1 MAGVNEG
8 FEVEDLQARA
18 AAIVA
23 DDESDEQI
31 LARYVAE
38 ARAKRDEALRAKAS
52 ELTAAEE
59 GTGAA
64 EGQGF
69 PKKYVRLVVFKG
81 NARSDQ
87 EFVKIG
93 VNGYAWKIARGPE
106 VVVPTV
112 VANALHDA
120 VQDVTVQSEGGLI
133 TRPALRFP
141 YQVVGEASE
150 KEYRDFVETS
160 RQAARPLVA
169 HV

>member
-1 MAGVNEG
+1 MENVNEG
-8 FEVEDLQARA
+8 FGVDDLQAKVE
-18 AAIVA
+18 AILA
-23 DDESDEQI
+23 SDESEEQI

-59 GTGAA
+59 GTGLA

-69 PKKYVRLVVFKG
+69 PNKYVRLVVFKG

-87 EFVKIG
+87 EFVKLG
-93 VNGYAWKIARGPE
+93 VNGYAWKIARGTE
-106 VVVPTV
+106 VVVPSV

-141 YQVVGEASE
+141 YQVIGEATE
-150 KEYRDFVETS
+150 KEYRAFIDACK
-160 RQAARPLVA
+160 QAARPAMA